1 MVNTETQIGWAAVD
15 SLVAR
20 LRARVGEIA
29 IAVVANRKQQVATD
43 YDGYSVQTEY
53 FSDEELEQIVGAM
66 RALGLYVKT
75 YFSEDDFIEAVLHD
89 QVSALPRAFK
99 LVYNSAQ
106 TGVGPGRKALIP
118 SFCRLHN
125 IATSGSDAYVV
136 SLARHKYHTACIL
149 RAAGVP
155 VPGTWCYIP
164 RRGWLNDARP
174 PEGTRVI
181 VKLTYES
188 ASIGMDGDSLRPSN
202 ANLEEFVETIAG
214 RYDQP
219 LTIQEFI
226 SGYEVETPVIGLAQ
240 PFSPMAVGISIDGSR
255 DLGDEF
261 LTYQRVFTDDYGFYS
276 YDDSVASAISNAA
289 RTAFDALGIRGFG
302 RIDFRID
309 DSGCFYVIDV
319 ATNPHVIEH
328 SSFAYL
334 FRATDR
340 PYSHLIALLLAL
352 ACDREGWI

>member
-15 SLVAR
+15 SLVDR
-20 LRARVGEIA
+20 LRSRAGELA
-29 IAVVANRKQQVATD
+29 IAVVANRKQQTGAD

-66 RALGLYVKT
+66 RALGLYVKS
-75 YFSEDDFIEAVLHD
+75 YFSEDEFIEAVIHGE
-89 QVSALPRAFK
+89 VSALPRTLK

-106 TGVGPGRKALIP
+106 TGVGPGRKALVP

-125 IATSGSDAYVV
+125 IVTTSSDAYVV

-149 RAAGVP
+149 RTAGVP
-155 VPGTWCYIP
+155 VPGTWCFMP
-164 RRGWLNDARP
+164 GRGWLSGARP

-188 ASIGMDGDSLRPSN
+188 ASIGMDADSVRFSDGTLDDF
-202 ANLEEFVETIAG
+202 AATVAA

-219 LTIQEFI
+219 LTVQEFI
-226 SGYEVETPVIGLAQ
+226 SGHEVETPVIGLAQ
-240 PFSPMAVGISIDGSR
+240 PFSPIVVGISIDGR
-255 DLGDEF
+255 RELRDEF
-261 LTYQRVFTDDYGFYS
+261 LTYQRVFADDYGFYS
-276 YDDSVASAISNAA
+276 YEDSLASAIKSAA

-309 DSGCFYVIDV
+309 AEGDFYLIDV

-328 SSFAYL
+328 SSFAHL
-334 FRATDR
+334 FRTTGR
-340 PYSHLIALLLAL
+340 PYRDLIALLVAL